1 MSTLG
6 CCHSLLAPA
15 GTFAADLSVVLCV
28 AASADTC
35 VSTLGCCHSLMAPDG
50 TFAAH
55 TVDYVDSHTVDYVDS
70 HTVDHIDS
78 FYCRSS
84 RFLIVLLTVE
94 SRLF

>member
-1 MSTLG
+1 
-6 CCHSLLAPA
+6 
-15 GTFAADLSVVLCV
+15 
-28 AASADTC
+28 
-35 VSTLGCCHSLMAPDG
+35 MAPDG
-50 TFAAH
+50 TFAAHTVDYVDSH